1 MMSTLTN
8 FDTGL
13 MIWTWITFIIVLVI
27 LATKAWKP
35 MIKALENRENFI
47 RESLQEAE
55 AARQEADKVAA
66 EYEEMV
72 AKARHE
78 AQEIVAAGKDTAERM
93 KAEILNDAK
102 EKSTGILKQAETR
115 IEAEREKAIAE
126 IRNQIVD
133 ISMAAAEKILS
144 KSISRD
150 DNDRLIEDALKEYG
164 KN

>member
-1 MMSTLTN
+1 MENLLR

-27 LATKAWKP
+27 LGAKAWKP

-47 RESLQEAE
+47 RESLEEAE

-66 EYEEMV
+66 EYEAMV
-72 AKARHE
+72 AKARQEVH
-78 AQEIVAAGKDTAERM
+78 EIVAAGKETAERM
-93 KAEILNDAK
+93 KTEILHEAQ
-102 EKSTGILKQAETR
+102 EKSAGILKQAEAQ
-115 IEAEREKAIAE
+115 IGAEREKALSE
-126 IRNQIVD
+126 IRTQIVD

-144 KSISRD
+144 KSITPD
-150 DNDRLIEDALKEYG
+150 DNERLIEDALKEYR